1 MLSLIDT
8 VLFSLLI
15 LKSLK
20 HKNGNVWRV
29 TTSQLYMLEV
39 TFNRGNQIKAFVDQ
53 HESISSFLSLL
64 PQVMCSS
71 PNDSMKTD
79 NKGE

>member
-1 MLSLIDT
+1 
-8 VLFSLLI
+8 
-15 LKSLK
+15 
-20 HKNGNVWRV
+20 
-29 TTSQLYMLEV
+29 MLEV